1 MDWEAI
7 ESIVYSEE
15 DHPDRILGAHKVKN
29 GILVHTFLPDAVSV
43 QLKVKSTGKCY
54 DMEEADE
61 AGLFAVLLPG
71 KKQNLI
77 HLLQNTMAL
86 PKLSWKTHTFIQIL

>member
-1 MDWEAI
+1 MNKKLYDLMDWEAI

-61 AGLFAVLLPG
+61 AGLFAVLLP
-71 KKQNLI
+71 
-77 HLLQNTMAL
+77 
-86 PKLSWKTHTFIQIL
+86 